1 MFSTAKTRQPAGASG
16 GITSSAITRRL
27 AGTGGRNS
35 TANTRRIADASGIT
49 SCGVSGSG
57 RRGIVVNTGIVICRS
72 NSEFGRTTSPNS
84 CGVVPDEDD
93 TGPSGNIDS
102 PTETSTCFNVSRK

>member
-1 MFSTAKTRQPAGASG
+1 VTSTAKTRRPASAGG
-16 GITSSAITRRL
+16 GITSSA
-27 AGTGGRNS
+27 
-35 TANTRRIADASGIT
+35 NTRRIAGASGIT

-72 NSEFGRTTSPNS
+72 NSEFGITTGPNS

-93 TGPSGNIDS
+93 TGPSDNIDS
-102 PTETSTCFNVSRK
+102 PTEASTSLSGSRK